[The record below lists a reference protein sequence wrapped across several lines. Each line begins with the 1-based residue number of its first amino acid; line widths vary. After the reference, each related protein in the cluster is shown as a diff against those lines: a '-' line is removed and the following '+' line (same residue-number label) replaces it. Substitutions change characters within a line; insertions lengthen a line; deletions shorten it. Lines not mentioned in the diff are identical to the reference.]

1 MPKHPGL
8 YEPRSLRPTIADLYD
23 NPPLNETLTISG
35 WIRTRRSTKAV
46 SFAEITDGSTLRSLQ
61 IVLPHDKISREQIE
75 AELHTGAS
83 LAITGQLVPTPDRP
97 QPFELR
103 AQAYTLLG
111 SADPETYP
119 LQKKAHSLEFLR
131 EIAHL
136 RARTRTYQAV
146 FRIRHGV
153 SLAIHQ
159 FFHERGFVYVHTPIL
174 TPSDCEGAGQLFQV
188 ITTED
193 PDPTAFFG
201 RPAYLT
207 VSGQL
212 DAEILTMGLGRVYT
226 FGPTFR
232 AEPSHTPRHLAE
244 FWMIEPEMAFFDLE
258 DTMNLAEDL
267 LKSLIRY
274 VLRHYA
280 DELAF
285 PHRAL

>member
-1 MPKHPGL
+1 MLKHPGL

-97 QPFELR
+97 QPFELQ
-103 AQAYTLLG
+103 AQTYTLLG

-136 RARTRTYQAV
+136 RVRTRTYQAV

-174 TPSDCEGAGQLFQV
+174 TPSDCEGAGKR
-188 ITTED
+188 IT
-193 PDPTAFFG
+193 
-201 RPAYLT
+201 
-207 VSGQL
+207 
-212 DAEILTMGLGRVYT
+212 GL
-226 FGPTFR
+226 
-232 AEPSHTPRHLAE
+232 
-244 FWMIEPEMAFFDLE
+244 
-258 DTMNLAEDL
+258 
-267 LKSLIRY
+267 
-274 VLRHYA
+274 
-280 DELAF
+280 
-285 PHRAL
+285 